1 MTTLGTDVFGNI
13 QRMDNLLETL
23 PVKEQACKEKLSELH
38 TQLET
43 AKVEVQKP
51 FPREEELKAKLTRLE
66 ELNALLN
73 MDKREP
79 EVIADTGVPET
90 GEQPP
95 ARKKPQWER

>member
-1 MTTLGTDVFGNI
+1 MARKVPFEG
-13 QRMDNLLETL
+13 
-23 PVKEQACKEKLSELH
+23 KL
-38 TQLET
+38 
-43 AKVEVQKP
+43 A
-51 FPREEELKAKLTRLE
+51 RLE

-79 EVIADTGVPET
+79 EVIADTGAPEA